1 MAFNKKNS
9 NGLDLSGVGA
19 GRLSLGGGN
28 NRGARLSLGASS
40 ARSGR
45 AAGRQMPPSSFSA
58 DAQGHGA
65 HTRTVVM
72 AVVGVVLAIALAVG
86 VGVFVY
92 RQSIQNAFKPEVSK
106 EVASVLT
113 AAEEDR
119 VVWSL
124 LAVNTYN
131 GEATQ
136 EMGLQELAL
145 VAFDPANLKVSVLWV
160 PAQLRVYVA
169 GYGYKSLSEAYAME
183 DDPTFVKACSDV
195 TGVSFAHYFE
205 LSRGGID
212 AYLAKLELPD
222 QGSKELVASAIIKKL
237 VGTASEQLSD
247 QLALLEKYLG
257 TDMSSKELSAL
268 VTSMRGMD
276 AEKDIHNESMPLEDS
291 VTPEGYA
298 LSKTGEWAT
307 MSKRVSEG
315 LNPVAGKAEINKSE
329 AIRANAKVTIWNG
342 VGVSGIAHDCAEHLK
357 KKGWGLESTGNAASF
372 VYEETLIVY
381 TYDADRP
388 MAELLVSDLGQGRAV
403 RSAARYSFEGDI
415 LVVVGKDY
423 QPY

>member
-1 MAFNKKNS
+1 M
-9 NGLDLSGVGA
+9 
-19 GRLSLGGGN
+19 
-28 NRGARLSLGASS
+28 
-40 ARSGR
+40 
-45 AAGRQMPPSSFSA
+45 
-58 DAQGHGA
+58 
-65 HTRTVVM
+65 
-72 AVVGVVLAIALAVG
+72 
-86 VGVFVY
+86 
-92 RQSIQNAFKPEVSK
+92 
-106 EVASVLT
+106 
-113 AAEEDR
+113 
-119 VVWSL
+119 WSL
-124 LAVNTYN
+124 MAVNTYN
-131 GEATQ
+131 GEASAET
-136 EMGLQELAL
+136 GLQELAL

-183 DDPTFVKACSDV
+183 DDPTFIKACSDV

-307 MSKRVSEG
+307 MTKRVSEG

-403 RSAARYSFEGDI
+403 RSAARYSFEGDV